1 MRSGRVAIGALA
13 LLLFL
18 HAAPAG
24 AAFHF
29 SAPTTYKVDGQL
41 WSVGI
46 GDFDGDGRQDFAAVT
61 DATAEDPSNNRSLYI
76 YFGKEGGG
84 FATPVQTRGLFPDGD
99 QPPLVAVDVNAD
111 GRTEIFIGH
120 AEGLTVVH
128 VDGARHITSAQAS
141 GPYCVLLAHG
151 DVNGDGYQDIV
162 SDSTIYF
169 GNGQGGLEEG
179 IPLVL
184 QEVPRPSTIVLE
196 DMNRDGRADLVVT
209 HRMDGYVF
217 LNQAGG
223 FPSSPRVLATGY
235 EPWNPGGAAAADFN
249 HDGRIDVSVG
259 KESNSPTIVSTFFQS
274 TLGTFPTRKNLGSYD
289 VPSRML
295 AEDIDKDGLADLLV
309 MHDGWGS
316 VGIYFQTET
325 GLVDE
330 VLYPSATTDWQT
342 GVALGDVDGD
352 GCTDIA
358 VASPVLGLQVRHGL
372 ECATMDMAVG
382 VGLTATTATVR
393 LENKSANGVIDQ
405 PVVEADL
412 SIRVGSMQLT
422 TVPDNCVPQQV
433 SAAKTHVECLVD
445 PIAAGQSDTLLFG
458 FQASP
463 RSVGN
468 RITIAASAHSPAKE
482 TNPANNSATSWM
494 NYWPNKVAR

>member
-1 MRSGRVAIGALA
+1 MRSRLA
-13 LLLFL
+13 LGGYLAVMLL
-18 HAAPAG
+18 APAG
-24 AAFHF
+24 QSLAAFHF

-76 YFGKEGGG
+76 YYGKQGGG

-120 AEGLTVVH
+120 AEGIAVVH
-128 VDGARHITSAQAS
+128 VDGARHITWAQAS

-169 GNGQGGLEEG
+169 GNEQGGLQEG
-179 IPLVL
+179 VPLVL
-184 QEVPRPSTIVLE
+184 QGVPQPSTIVLE

-209 HRMDGYVF
+209 DRVDGYVF
-217 LNQAGG
+217 LNQSGG

-235 EPWNPGGAAAADFN
+235 EPWNAGAAAAADFN
-249 HDGRIDVSVG
+249 RDGRIDVSVG

-289 VPSRML
+289 VPGRML
-295 AEDIDKDGLADLLV
+295 ADDIDKDGMADLLV
-309 MHDGWGS
+309 MHDGWSS

-325 GLVDE
+325 GLAE
-330 VLYPSATTDWQT
+330 EALYPSATTDRQT
-342 GVALGDVDGD
+342 GMALGDLDGD
-352 GCTDIA
+352 DCTDIA
-358 VASPVLGLQVRHGL
+358 VANPVQGLQVRYGR
-372 ECATMDMAVG
+372 ECATMDMAVA

-393 LENKSANGVIDQ
+393 VENESANGVIDQ

-422 TVPDNCVPQQV
+422 AVPDNCVPQQV
-433 SAAKTHVECLVD
+433 SSAKTHVECLVN
-445 PIAAGQSDTLLFG
+445 PIAAGQSDTITFG
-458 FQASP
+458 IEASP
-463 RSVGN
+463 RSIGN
-468 RITIAASAHSPAKE
+468 RLTISASAHSPAKE
-482 TNPANNSATSWM
+482 TNPANNSATKWI
-494 NYWPNKVAR
+494 NFWPAPSK